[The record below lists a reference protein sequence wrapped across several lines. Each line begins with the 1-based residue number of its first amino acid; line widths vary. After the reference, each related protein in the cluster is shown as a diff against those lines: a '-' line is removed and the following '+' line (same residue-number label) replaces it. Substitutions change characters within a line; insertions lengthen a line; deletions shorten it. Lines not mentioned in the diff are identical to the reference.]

1 MNYKH
6 KYNGFSYEPAQV
18 GRGDKYKLVHSVTR
32 LSTNEKHEAEFTP
45 YCYMSKIDFENYVDL
60 SCPASHGVRPL
71 SSDTLRRMKNK
82 QLV

>member
-6 KYNGFSYEPAQV
+6 KYNGYSYEPVQV
-18 GRGDKYKLVHSVTR
+18 GKGDKYSLVHHVMNI
-32 LSTNEKHEAEFTP
+32 STNKKHEAEFTP
-45 YCYMSKIDFENYVDL
+45 YCYMSRVDFENYIDL
-60 SCPASHGVRPL
+60 NCPASRGVRPL

>member
-6 KYNGFSYEPAQV
+6 KYNGYFYEPVQV
-18 GRGDKYKLVHSVTR
+18 GKGDKYSLVHHVMNI
-32 LSTNEKHEAEFTP
+32 STNEKHEAEFTP
-45 YCYMSKIDFENYVDL
+45 YCYMSKVDFENYIDL
-60 SCPASHGVRPL
+60 NCPASRGVRPL

>member
-6 KYNGFSYEPAQV
+6 KYNGYSYEPVQV
-18 GRGDKYKLVHSVTR
+18 GKGDKYSLVHHVMNI
-32 LSTNEKHEAEFTP
+32 STNKKHEAEFTP
-45 YCYMSKIDFENYVDL
+45 YCYMSKVDFENYIDL
-60 SCPASHGVRPL
+60 NCPASRSVRPL

>member
-6 KYNGFSYEPAQV
+6 KYNGFSYEPVQLGSDDEFILTHYVTELASNRVFEAQ
-18 GRGDKYKLVHSVTR
+18 
-32 LSTNEKHEAEFTP
+32 FTP
-45 YCYMSKIDFENYVDL
+45 YCHMSRVDFENYVDL
-60 SCPASHGVRPL
+60 GCPPARETRPL